1 MFVTRPDHY
10 RDAAI
15 PSRKRAF
22 VTVSDDGS
30 LPLPAEVA
38 RTYGLEPCARVCVE
52 ELEHQLLLHR
62 PVSRLARV
70 YIEPTSECPFSC
82 ATCMR
87 RTWNEPT
94 GQMEPATFSRITD
107 GLREQAQIPSV
118 FFGGFGEP
126 LSHPRALSMIAATK
140 AMATRV
146 ELITNG
152 IALDEHVI
160 ESLVEMKLDAL
171 WVSLDGATEECYD
184 SVRESSALPRIVE
197 ALKKLR
203 EVKYRRDTPLPALG
217 IAFVAMRRNRQEL
230 SQVIDLG
237 LRLGATQFSI
247 SNVQPHTEELR
258 DEVVNG
264 RTLGQALNPVSR
276 MDLARMDSGGEWD
289 HAVARILSECG
300 LRFSNGRASTRLD
313 DSCPFVESGSTSI
326 RWDGRVSPCLPLLH
340 SHASFLGDRRREIR
354 EASFGAL
361 NEKSLSEIWNDEGY
375 AKFRQRLQEFDFPP
389 CTRCNGC
396 DSVDG
401 NQEDCFGNPPPV
413 CGACAWAQGF
423 IVCP

>member
-1 MFVTRPDHY
+1 MPRPDHY
-10 RDAAI
+10 RDIDI
-15 PSRKRAF
+15 PARKRAF
-22 VTVSDDGS
+22 VSVNPDGS
-30 LPLPAEVA
+30 VSFPAEIA
-38 RTYGLEPCARVCVE
+38 RRYGLEPGTRVGLE
-52 ELEHQLLLHR
+52 ELEHQLLLHL
-62 PVSRLARV
+62 PVSHLARIT
-70 YIEPTSECPFSC
+70 IESTSECPFFC

-87 RTWNEPT
+87 RTWSEPT
-94 GQMEPATFSRITD
+94 GRMEPAVFERIVD
-107 GLREQAQIPSV
+107 GMRGLPQMPSA

-126 LSHPRALSMIAATK
+126 LSHPRALEMVGAIK
-140 AMATRV
+140 ACGARA

-152 IALDEHVI
+152 LSLDEQVI
-160 ESLVEMKLDAL
+160 ESLVGMKLDAL

-184 SVRESSALPRIVE
+184 SVRESAALPRIVE

-203 EVKYRRDTPLPALG
+203 EVKYRLDTPLPALG

-247 SNVQPHTEELR
+247 SNVQPHTAELAS
-258 DEVVNG
+258 EVVNG
-264 RTLGQALNPVSR
+264 RTLGQPVGRVSR

-300 LRFSNGRASTRLD
+300 LRFSGGRASTRLED
-313 DSCPFVESGSTSI
+313 TCPFVESGSMSI

-340 SHASFLGDRRREIR
+340 THASFLGDRRREIR
-354 EASFGAL
+354 EFSFGSL
-361 NEKSLSEIWNDEGY
+361 GERSLSEIWNCQDY
-375 AKFRQRLQEFDFPP
+375 VAFRQRLQEFDFPP